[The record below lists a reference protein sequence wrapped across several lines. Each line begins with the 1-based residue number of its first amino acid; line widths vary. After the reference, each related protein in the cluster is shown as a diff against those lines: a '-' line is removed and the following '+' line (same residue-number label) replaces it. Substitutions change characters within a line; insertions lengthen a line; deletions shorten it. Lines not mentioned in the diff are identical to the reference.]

1 MHTDLKT
8 PLDFQKHIAQNITEQ
23 RLAVSNNC
31 MASGFA
37 NMLETFINTQA
48 GVLNNFVEVR
58 SSPQELFLGKGVLKI
73 CRKVTKEHPGRSV
86 ISIELLCKFIE
97 MILRH

>member
-8 PLDFQKHIAQNITEQ
+8 PLDFQKHTAENITEQ
-23 RLAVSNNC
+23 RLAVGNNC
-31 MASGFA
+31 MASGLA

-58 SSPQELFLGKGVLKI
+58 SSPQQLGKDVLKI
-73 CRKVTKEHPGRSV
+73 CRKVTKEHPGRSA